1 MKTGYK
7 DRSLMHNSAL
17 ACFLLASFTKG
28 YQTRTANTRHPGFEK
43 LLLVLPLVWHGPSRR
58 SIARRNFDTALHGVL
73 SDEPRILEG
82 LAARVS
88 AHAPVTC
95 QGLNIACGTGL
106 LVKRSNEEGVEFAFE
121 RGHWPRGSS
130 PTGIPGDMAG
140 TVLRL
145 ANWFK
150 DYTAA
155 ELFAMLGLI

>member
-1 MKTGYK
+1 MAGYK

-17 ACFLLASFTKG
+17 ACLLLSSFAKE
-28 YQTRTANTRHPGFEK
+28 YQRSTANTRHPAFEK
-43 LLLVLPLVWHGPSRR
+43 LLLVLPFVWHGPSRR
-58 SIARRNFDTALHGVL
+58 GIARRNFDTALHIVL

-88 AHAPVTC
+88 AHAPVAC

-106 LVKRSNEEGVEFAFE
+106 LVKRSNGESVEFAFE
-121 RGHWPRGSS
+121 QAHWPRGSS
-130 PTGIPGDMAG
+130 PSSIPNDMSG

-150 DYTAA
+150 DYTSAD
-155 ELFAMLGLI
+155 LFAMLGLI

>member
-1 MKTGYK
+1 MPGYK

-17 ACFLLASFTKG
+17 ACILLASFTKE
-28 YQTRTANTRHPGFEK
+28 YQRSTANTRHPAFEK

-58 SIARRNFDTALHGVL
+58 SIARRNFDTPLHVVL
-73 SDEPRILEG
+73 ADEPRILEG

-106 LVKRSNEEGVEFAFE
+106 LVKQSNDDGVEFAFE
-121 RGHWPRGSS
+121 PVQWPRGSS
-130 PTGIPGDMAG
+130 PTSIPSEMSG

-145 ANWFK
+145 TNWFK
-150 DYTAA
+150 DYSTA
-155 ELFAMLGLI
+155 ELFAILGLI